1 MSFPVV
7 ENLTVIESPSDAYNS
22 LNIGVVKS
30 ASHNFLKVLLMH
42 DRDLSTNGHLWPH
55 LRTLNLQSHWD
66 TIVLLHDFVA
76 IRIAMESPI
85 CKVRMHDRMP
95 QDVAETEEVKWL

>member
-1 MSFPVV
+1 VSFPVV

-22 LNIGVVKS
+22 LDIGVVKS

-42 DRDLSTNGHLWPH
+42 DRDLSMNGHLWPH